1 MQHIIIGAGPAGVI
15 AAETLR
21 RQDPFCSIT
30 IISDEPELPYSRMA
44 IPYYLIQ
51 KIGEEGTH
59 LRKTPHHFQHERIEL
74 LQGKVEKVD
83 TRQRIVK
90 LTNGTRRDFDTLLIA
105 TGSSPLKPPVPGID
119 LPNVYN
125 CWTLEDG
132 RKIAAQLRPGA
143 KILLLGAGFIGCIVL
158 EALALR
164 GVNLTVVE
172 MGDRMVPRMMNKT
185 AGNMIKQWC
194 ENKGVAVHTSTRV
207 VKIESTR
214 DAVMSSEPETA
225 PAQVPPVPETH
236 EPKGFLA
243 RLFGGG
249 STPTAPAPAPVAPR
263 ETPKEITEPLLVHL
277 DNGEKL
283 AVDMVISAAGVKPN
297 IDFLQGS
304 GIQMNRGI
312 LVDHHLQ
319 TNVHG
324 IYAAGDV
331 AEGRDFST
339 WNLDVHAIQPTAS
352 EHGRVAALN
361 MTGEATYYRGS
372 FNMNVLDTLG
382 LISTSFG
389 LWMGVRGGDAS
400 EFHDPDHFRYINL
413 EFDGDIL
420 VGATTLG
427 MTQHVGVLR
436 GLIQNRVPLGHWKE
450 RLKTDPTRLMEAYI
464 ACTQPASLTGI
475 PA

>member
-21 RQDPFCSIT
+21 RKDPFCSIT
-30 IISDEPELPYSRMA
+30 IIGDEPEAPYSRMA

-59 LRKTPHHFQHERIEL
+59 LRKTQDHFRQLRIEL
-74 LQGKVEKVD
+74 LQGRVETID
-83 TRQRIVK
+83 TRRHLVK
-90 LTNGTRRDFDTLLIA
+90 LENGTQRDFDNLLIA
-105 TGSSPLKPPVPGID
+105 TGSRPLKPPVPGID
-119 LPNVYN
+119 LPNVHN

-132 RKIAAQLRPGA
+132 RKIASQLAPGT
-143 KILLLGAGFIGCIVL
+143 KVLLLGAGFIGCIVL

-185 AGNMIKQWC
+185 AGGMIKTWC
-194 ENKGVAVHTSTRV
+194 EQKGVAVHTSTKV
-207 VKIESTR
+207 MKIEST
-214 DAVMSSEPETA
+214 TG
-225 PAQVPPVPETH
+225 AQPVPEEQRTPTA
-236 EPKGFLA
+236 EPDKPKGFLA
-243 RLFGGG
+243 RFFG
-249 STPTAPAPAPVAPR
+249 SSEVKPVAQAASAD
-263 ETPKEITEPLLVHL
+263 KNKHVKEPLLVHL
-277 DNGEKL
+277 DNGEIL

-297 IDFLQGS
+297 TDFLQGS
-304 GIQMNRGI
+304 GIQVNKGI

-319 TNVHG
+319 TNVAG

-361 MTGEATYYRGS
+361 MAGEPTYYRGS

-389 LWMGVRGGDAS
+389 LWMGVASGDSA
-400 EFHDPDHFRYINL
+400 EFHDPDRFHYINL
-413 EFDGDIL
+413 EFEDDVM

-436 GLIQNRVPLGHWKE
+436 GLIQNRVQLGEWKA
-450 RLKTDPTRLMEAYI
+450 RLKEDPTRLMEAFL
-464 ACTQPASLTGI
+464 ACTQSANMRWMPR
-475 PA
+475 